1 MKKLIVA
8 FSTLVF
14 VFSMFFVSVK
24 PSLAAIDCLS
34 RKPSRGCPA
43 NQPVACPDSTM
54 CCKERGM
61 CPASI
66 PELEDVFGNVVGYV
80 LGLAGIVFF
89 VLLLIGGFKFITS
102 GGDPKAVEGAKG
114 TITHSVLGLIIILGA
129 YLILVLI
136 KELTGVDV
144 VNFNITLPSQ

>member
-1 MKKLIVA
+1 MKKIVVA
-8 FSTLVF
+8 FSTLAF
-14 VFSMFFVSVK
+14 IFSMFFVSVK
-24 PSLAAIDCLS
+24 PSFAAIDCLS
-34 RKPSRGCPA
+34 RKPLRGCPA

-102 GGDPKAVEGAKG
+102 GGDPKAVESAKG
-114 TITHSVLGLIIILGA
+114 TLTHAVLGLVIVLGA

-136 KELTGVDV
+136 KTLTGVNVTD
-144 VNFNITLPSQ
+144 FSITLP